1 MEKWPTLFKCTRNML
16 PAHVGNSEK
25 CVGNIPAIIL
35 IFLQNANVL
44 EEMERMVEYSCMC
57 RKKRSC
63 ILRRPGILPTRAGSI
78 VPAHLQMC
86 RKLLCEVVPSFEIY
100 AST

>member
-1 MEKWPTLFKCTRNML
+1 MCRKYYCNNL
-16 PAHVGNSEK
+16 
-25 CVGNIPAIIL
+25 NIP
-35 IFLQNANVL
+35 ANVL

-57 RKKRSC
+57 WKKEVV
-63 ILRRPGILPTRAGSI
+63 LRTGILPTRAGSI

-86 RKLLCEVVPSFEIY
+86 RNVLCEVVPSFEIY